1 MIDPSALKCYL
12 AQIER
17 NLAEMPIEVL
27 QEAKRR
33 QDIDKHNAMIDQLK
47 HEKKMRSLLARID

>member
-1 MIDPSALKCYL
+1 MIDQSALRSCL

-17 NLAEMPIEVL
+17 NIASAPIEVL
-27 QEAKRR
+27 REVKRR

-47 HEKKMRSLLARID
+47 REKKAKRR

>member
-1 MIDPSALKCYL
+1 MIDQNALKRHL
-12 AQIER
+12 SQVER

-33 QDIDKHNAMIDQLK
+33 QAIDKHNAMIDRLK
-47 HEKKMRSLLARID
+47 REKKALRVYE

>member
-1 MIDPSALKCYL
+1 MIDQDALRRHL

-17 NLAEMPIEVL
+17 NLAAMPVKVL
-27 QEAKRR
+27 LDAKRR

-47 HEKKMRSLLARID
+47 REKKARRAA